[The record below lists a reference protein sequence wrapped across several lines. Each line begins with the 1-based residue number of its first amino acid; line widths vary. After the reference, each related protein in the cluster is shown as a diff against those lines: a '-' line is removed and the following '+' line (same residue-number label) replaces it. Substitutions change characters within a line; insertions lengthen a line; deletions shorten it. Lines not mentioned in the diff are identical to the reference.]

1 MTIENQISHFVSS
14 IQSELKEIAGKM
26 ILLVESILVDD
37 SEFVRGAKGPIYYFR
52 KFNLNPEL
60 ETNKF
65 TYLKDA
71 ISSGKWYS
79 TNSSP
84 LSKVQID
91 GIADQLSILGQSFV
105 EIHEEVIN
113 KYLLL
118 LLIKK
123 DIKKIALLSTVVE
136 ELSIFQA
143 ENNVVSIS
151 EFSKRFMKS
160 FLRILSHLYMK
171 NWVIGIFIF

>member
-118 LLIKK
+118 LLIK
-123 DIKKIALLSTVVE
+123 
-136 ELSIFQA
+136 
-143 ENNVVSIS
+143 
-151 EFSKRFMKS
+151 R
-160 FLRILSHLYMK
+160 H
-171 NWVIGIFIF
+171 